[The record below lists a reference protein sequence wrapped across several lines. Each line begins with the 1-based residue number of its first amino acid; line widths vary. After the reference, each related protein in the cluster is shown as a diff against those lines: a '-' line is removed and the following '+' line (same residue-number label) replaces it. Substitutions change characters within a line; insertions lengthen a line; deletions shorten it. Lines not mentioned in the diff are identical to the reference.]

1 MSTKFSFDN
10 TSDKNAPIGNETN
23 TDSDYDENFY
33 ENDSENG
40 TDDDELF
47 DLEDIENLGIDF
59 DNDRTEEYEKYDS
72 EDLSKVKKIK
82 QKEERKRRLKEKEES
97 GESEALTKF
106 FVVLFSAILIAITLY
121 GVVYFA
127 TKAGE
132 QLSTTENVITK
143 QYE

>member
-10 TSDKNAPIGNETN
+10 TSDKNEPIGNEIN

-33 ENDSENG
+33 GNDSENG
-40 TDDDELF
+40 TDDELF
-47 DLEDIENLGIDF
+47 DLKDIENLGIDF